1 MGIFFSKQGKVEN
14 MLTQMYELMVEI
26 KRDRKKFCSIVK
38 TDGYNSAAT
47 ESIIYQYKTKMN
59 RITSL
64 SDEIEQ
70 TPSYSNVVVKDQ
82 RLNNFYGRVNNYIQR
97 QQSFLRTLTCDYN
110 QLYPQQD

>member
-1 MGIFFSKQGKVEN
+1 
-14 MLTQMYELMVEI
+14 
-26 KRDRKKFCSIVK
+26 
-38 TDGYNSAAT
+38 
-47 ESIIYQYKTKMN
+47 MN